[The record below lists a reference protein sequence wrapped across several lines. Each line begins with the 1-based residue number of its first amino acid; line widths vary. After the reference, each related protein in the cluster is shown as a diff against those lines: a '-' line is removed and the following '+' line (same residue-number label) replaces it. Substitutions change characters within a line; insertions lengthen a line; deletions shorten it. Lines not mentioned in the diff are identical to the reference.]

1 MIKELVTGRCGIVK
15 DLRINRE
22 IKSATVRVINEEGQ
36 PLGVISLD
44 EAVANAERV
53 GLDLVEVSSN
63 TEPPVCK
70 IMDYGK
76 YRYKQSKK
84 LHDARK
90 SQTVIHV
97 KEIRLRP
104 KTEAH
109 DLQTKIKHIK
119 KFLEQ
124 HDKVKVSMM
133 FRGREIAFTE
143 IGRKLMDQIKAALTD
158 ECIMDQEPRLEG
170 RNMVMIVSPK
180 K

>member
-1 MIKELVTGRCGIVK
+1 MEV
-15 DLRINRE
+15 
-22 IKSATVRVINEEGQ
+22 S
-36 PLGVISLD
+36 
-44 EAVANAERV
+44 ANA
-53 GLDLVEVSSN
+53 
-63 TEPPVCK
+63 EPPVCK

-76 YRYKQSKK
+76 YRYKQNKK
-84 LHDARK
+84 IHDARK

-109 DLQTKIKHIK
+109 DLQVKINHIK

-124 HDKVKVSMM
+124 KDKVKISMM

-143 IGRKLMDQIKAALTD
+143 IGRKLMDKIKTELVD
-158 ECIMDQEPRLEG
+158 VCILDQEPRMEG
-170 RNMVMIVSPK
+170 RNMIMIVSPK

>member
-1 MIKELVTGRCGIVK
+1 MGRCRIVK
-15 DLRINRE
+15 DLKINRE

-44 EAVANAERV
+44 EAIASAERA
-53 GLDLVEVSSN
+53 GLDLVEVSPN
-63 TEPPVCK
+63 AEPPVCK

-84 LHDARK
+84 IHDARK

-109 DLQTKIKHIK
+109 DLQVKIKHIK

-124 HDKVKVSMM
+124 RDKVKVSMM

-143 IGRKLMDQIKAALTD
+143 IGRKLMEQIKVALTD
-158 ECIMDQEPRLEG
+158 DCIMDQEPRLEG

>member
-1 MIKELVTGRCGIVK
+1 MLGRCRIVK

-44 EAVANAERV
+44 EAIANAERV

-84 LHDARK
+84 IHDARK

-109 DLQTKIKHIK
+109 DLQVKIKHIK

-143 IGRKLMDQIKAALTD
+143 IGRKLMDQIKVALVD

>member
-1 MIKELVTGRCGIVK
+1 M
-15 DLRINRE
+15 
-22 IKSATVRVINEEGQ
+22 SA
-36 PLGVISLD
+36 
-44 EAVANAERV
+44 
-53 GLDLVEVSSN
+53 N

-109 DLQTKIKHIK
+109 DLQVKIKHIK

-143 IGRKLMDQIKAALTD
+143 IGRKLMEQIKVALVD
-158 ECIMDQEPRLEG
+158 DCIMDQEPRLEG